1 MWLHRRMIRRINTR
15 MMGRG
20 LPSVDPRL
28 LKANRLFE
36 IGEYAS
42 AAQLFQ
48 NIAEDYLQ
56 RQIPSAPHLFIMSG
70 NAWMKGNEIE
80 NAMNAFQRGLG
91 LMVERKKWERV
102 KISSKRI
109 FNRLTENGYVDKQIA
124 LKNWLESQIPADVK
138 SLPIWKKKNHRG
150 TFGKDLPSN
159 CPQCGA
165 PVDADDLEWS
175 NAKANCIYCG
185 CLLN

>member
-1 MWLHRRMIRRINTR
+1 MWPRRRMMRRINAGR
-15 MMGRG
+15 MGAR
-20 LPSVDPRL
+20 LTSADPRL
-28 LKANRLFE
+28 LKAIRLFE

-42 AAQLFQ
+42 AAELFQ

-56 RQIPSAPHLFIMSG
+56 RQVPPAPHLFIMSG

-80 NAMNAFQRGLG
+80 NATNAFQKGLG

-102 KISSKRI
+102 KISSERI
-109 FNRLTENGYVDKQIA
+109 FTRLIENGHADKQIA
-124 LKNWLESQIPADVK
+124 LKTWLESQIPSNVR
-138 SLPIWKKKNHRG
+138 SLPIWKKKNRLG

-175 NAKANCIYCG
+175 NAKANCNYCG